1 MKVVVKRNVVNKQR
15 SEIDIN
21 EMGDAQKVVYDILC
35 AVRSKLLQSKVGDFG
50 IICMQTTLKLQY
62 KGEIEYYKNIEMS
75 TNLKFNEYFSYS
87 FELENGNCSNKEEIA
102 DKICKSILLALY
114 DIECSLTFY
123 DKSAKRFSLVKELFD
138 KLQENYHPLVD
149 GEHLK
154 RNLSLFC
161 KSKENAEFF
170 FGNEFIRFQYV
181 DGEIMNL
188 IGEYARSLL
197 LSDDERFITY
207 KGMICQLITEWSGEL
222 ELSWGN
228 VIQFVKGDV
237 VIVIHPFTYLIDNS
251 IDIKKY
257 VDSLSELIYQKV
269 IESCKKEE
277 PEVQVQEPEKL
288 EQKPKVSKQVP
299 EIWTQS
305 LREDS
310 KCFLFYDIYCIVD
323 GNKLPLATDV
333 AKHLI
338 GKATENHLACQELCG
353 KWFHLSITEVESC
366 IKEMIHN
373 RYLNADYG
381 YSKFPD
387 EPYALLKVNNPYPNP
402 HTDNPIDKIMSDDLE
417 RKVEALI
424 KSMVEGQDA
433 IKEFCKTLVVYKDM
447 DVREMILGKLRGSS
461 FNAGFFYN
469 ELFLELLH
477 ELVRQ

>member
-1 MKVVVKRNVVNKQR
+1 MKVVVKRNVVNKQL

-75 TNLKFNEYFSYS
+75 TSLKFNDYFSYS
-87 FELENGNCSNKEEIA
+87 FELENGDCSNKGEIA
-102 DKICKSILLALY
+102 NKICKSILLALY
-114 DIECSLTFY
+114 DVECSLTFY
-123 DKSAKRFSLVKELFD
+123 DKSAKRFSLVKKLFD
-138 KLQENYHPLVD
+138 RLQENYHPLVD

-170 FGNEFIRFQYV
+170 FGNEFVRFQYV
-181 DGEIMNL
+181 DGEIMNFT
-188 IGEYARSLL
+188 GEYARSLL
-197 LSDDERFITY
+197 LSDDEKFITY
-207 KGMICQLITEWSGEL
+207 KGMICQLITEWNGEL
-222 ELSWGN
+222 KLGLGN
-228 VIQFVKGDV
+228 VIQFVKDDV
-237 VIVIHPFTYLIDNS
+237 VIVIYPFTYLIDNS

-257 VDSLSELIYQKV
+257 VDYLSELIYQEV
-269 IESCKKEE
+269 IESGKKEE
-277 PEVQVQEPEKL
+277 PEVQVQEPEA
-288 EQKPKVSKQVP
+288 
-299 EIWTQS
+299 WTQG
-305 LREDS
+305 LKEDS

-323 GNKLPLATDV
+323 GSKLPLATDV

-353 KWFHLSITEVESC
+353 KWFHLNITEVESY

-373 RYLNADYG
+373 RYLNADYR

-387 EPYALLKVNNPYPNP
+387 EPSALLKVNNPYPNP
-402 HTDNPIDKIMSDDLE
+402 CIDNPTEKIMSDDLE

-433 IKEFCKTLVVYKDM
+433 IKELCKTLAVYKDM
-447 DVREMILGKLRGSS
+447 DARGMILGKLRGSS

-477 ELVRQ
+477 ELVR